1 MYCTNLLYFGP
12 FLETFNRPYYMK
24 HQDPAIPLPLPRPI
38 CLDQKL
44 QFSIIVLEEVTRR
57 SQADRWRSTPTCKP
71 RCVNNS
77 SCLLVSRHASLAAWR
92 ITHGIVVPIELR
104 KKNPWRPCLLAVPG
118 SQHVCDRRAISTS
131 VRWERL
137 SSVWLSL
144 SLSLFFWQSGSAGK
158 KLSVDNMIA

>member
-57 SQADRWRSTPTCKP
+57 SQADRWSTPTCKP
-71 RCVNNS
+71 RCVNDS

-104 KKNPWRPCLLAVPG
+104 KKKSMAALFACSSRLAACMR
-118 SQHVCDRRAISTS
+118 SARDLYVCQVRAIVFCLNVSF
-131 VRWERL
+131 
-137 SSVWLSL
+137 
-144 SLSLFFWQSGSAGK
+144 FFWQSGSAGK